1 MKHKFIKFK
10 FYLVLSFVFGFTITK
25 AQISVMDSTSVQDN
39 QQSDSIKTNFNI
51 PIFSTS
57 GADADSDMDQQ
68 DASALLQSS
77 RDVFTQFSS
86 FQFGAARYRMRGLQ
100 SENQIIMINGV
111 VVNNSETGMASW
123 SSWGGLNDVT
133 RYVENRVGSTSSRLN
148 FASINGYTNID
159 SKASSFKKGTRISYG
174 FGNRIFRHRLMVTHS
189 TGMMQNGWAFTISA
203 STRQGNQVYV
213 PGTHFNANAFYLSA
227 DKKINDKHLISLT
240 AFAAPREQGR
250 SSATYKEAMD
260 LTNDHYYNS
269 LWGYQ
274 NGKVRNS
281 SISRVNRPMLML
293 SHIFNINT
301 ASKLTTSAFVTFGK
315 SGLTALNWNDAPN
328 PRPDYY
334 KYLPSYFYNQK
345 EDINGD
351 LYTSLWQN
359 DVNTQQINWD
369 RIIAM
374 NQANLYSTQLGQ
386 INTSET
392 RARVI
397 LENRIENLFNTGVNV
412 LYNTRIN
419 DQIFLT
425 AGANANIYK
434 NRRYKEMED
443 LLGATFWVDVDQ
455 FAENLGIDQTVQQS
469 DIDNPNRKVYKGD
482 KFGYDYT
489 TNVNRAEV
497 WSQVEYNTS
506 KIDAYFGLTLNN
518 SKVWREGHIANGK
531 FPTTSK
537 GNSEKL
543 NFFNY
548 GVKGGLTYKFNGRHF
563 ITVNGNYLTRAPE
576 VTNVFISPRVRNDIV
591 NGVKNETVMGGD
603 INYLIKYPTLKLRAT
618 YYYNQINNQT
628 QLRTYWHD
636 VFNNNVN
643 YILTGLN
650 QTHQGVE
657 LGIEKTLF
665 TSHVVQGAFGYGNFY
680 YTNRPKA
687 QAWQDNN
694 STQLFTDRTVY
705 MQNYHIGG
713 TPQAVAGIGY
723 RYNDKKRWF
732 VGVFGNYFA
741 NSFLEPN
748 PDRRTQ
754 EALDKYITTDPQ
766 IDEITKQEKLPNY
779 FIMNANAGKSFRVKK
794 KYFINVNVSVNN
806 LLNNKNII
814 IWGFESLRWDVNN
827 INKFPN
833 KYQYMQ
839 GTTYMATVNFSF

>member
-1 MKHKFIKFK
+1 MKNYYSKIKICLLFATLF
-10 FYLVLSFVFGFTITK
+10 FYNE
-25 AQISVMDSTSVQDN
+25 ISSQVSNADSTAIQDN
-39 QQSDSIKTNFNI
+39 QQADTSKAAFNI

-57 GADADSDMDQQ
+57 GADADSDLDQQ

-111 VVNNSETGMASW
+111 VVNNLETGLASW

-133 RYVENRVGSTSSRLN
+133 RFVENRVGSTSSRLN
-148 FASINGYTNID
+148 FASIGGYTNID
-159 SKASSFKKGTRISYG
+159 SKASSFRKGTRISYG
-174 FGNRIFRHRLMVTHS
+174 YGNRIFRHRLMVTHS

-203 STRQGNQVYV
+203 STRQGNEVYI
-213 PGTHFNANAFYLSA
+213 PGTFFNANAFYVSA
-227 DKKINDKHLISLT
+227 DKKLSDKHLLSLT
-240 AFAAPREQGR
+240 AFGAPIEQGR
-250 SSATYKEAMD
+250 TTASYKESME
-260 LTNDHYYNS
+260 LTKNNYYNS

-281 SISRVNRPMLML
+281 SVSRVNRPMVML
-293 SHIFNINT
+293 THIFNIST
-301 ASKLTTSAFVTFGK
+301 ASKLTTSAFVNFGK
-315 SGLTALNWNDAPN
+315 AGLTSLNWNDAPN
-328 PRPDYY
+328 VRPDYY
-334 KYLPSYFYNQK
+334 RYLPSYFINRK
-345 EDINGD
+345 EDENAA

-369 RIIAM
+369 RFIAM
-374 NQANLYSTQLGQ
+374 NQANLYSTVPGQ
-386 INTSET
+386 INTTET
-392 RARVI
+392 RARVV
-397 LENRIENLFNTGVNV
+397 LENRIDKLLNTGINV
-412 LYNTRIN
+412 LYNSRIN
-419 DQIFLT
+419 DQLFLT

-455 FAENLGIDQTVQQS
+455 FAENLGVDPAFQQN
-469 DIDNPNRKVYKGD
+469 DLDNPNKKVYQGD
-482 KFGYDYT
+482 KFGFDYS
-489 TNVNRAEV
+489 TNINRAEA
-497 WSQVEYNTS
+497 WSQLEYNAS
-506 KIDAYFGLTLNN
+506 KIDAYVGITLNN
-518 SKVWREGHIANGK
+518 STVWREGYIANGK

-537 GNSEKL
+537 GLSEKL

-563 ITVNGNYLTRAPE
+563 LTANGNFLTRAPE

-591 NGVKNETVMGGD
+591 NGVTNETVMGCD

-636 VFNNNVN
+636 LFNNNVN
-643 YILTGLN
+643 YILTGLD

-657 LGIEKTLF
+657 LGIEKVLF
-665 TSHVVQGAFGYGNFY
+665 TSHVVQAAVGYGNFY
-680 YTNRPKA
+680 YTNRPTA

-694 STQLFTDRTVY
+694 STQLFTNRTVY
-705 MQNYHIGG
+705 LENYNVGG
-713 TPQAVAGIGY
+713 TPQTVAGIGY
-723 RYNDKKRWF
+723 RYNDKRRWF
-732 VGVFGNYFA
+732 IGIFGNYFA
-741 NSFLEPN
+741 NTYLEPN
-748 PDRRTQ
+748 PDRRTA
-754 EALDKYITTDPQ
+754 EALEKYVSTDPQ
-766 IDEITKQEKLPNY
+766 VETITKQEELPAY
-779 FIMNANAGKSFRVKK
+779 FIMNANAGKSFRIKR
-794 KYFINVNVSVNN
+794 KYFINFNVSANN

-814 IWGFESLRWDVNN
+814 IWGFESLRWDLTE